1 VHWFIRISFHGDCQK
16 IEGLPAVIFI
26 RRLCGG
32 LAGLPAVFL
41 AGWREFFGEEGIVP
55 KYQFELHI

>member
-1 VHWFIRISFHGDCQK
+1 M
-16 IEGLPAVIFI
+16 VIVK
-26 RRLCGG
+26 RLRAYPP
-32 LAGLPAVFL
+32 LFLSAVFL